1 MEGGDVDAGIKGVFD
16 STGDVYHRDAVI
28 SIESK
33 GYALPIRCKQSNM
46 VLMLMSMLMW
56 ISLVVM
62 ITERCSAQVCSP
74 ARPCLVL
81 PGLAY
86 LRQHRA
92 AKTERAW
99 SPGPPTQ
106 LSHCPNTYLRLHP
119 SLATVLRSTGKRQKS
134 GDTAS
139 T

>member
-1 MEGGDVDAGIKGVFD
+1 MLKEEGNGHSFMIFATNQMKGVLMLVLKVFLIARRC
-16 STGDVYHRDAVI
+16 YHRDAVI

-56 ISLVVM
+56 IALVVM

-81 PGLAY
+81 PI
-86 LRQHRA
+86 
-92 AKTERAW
+92 
-99 SPGPPTQ
+99 
-106 LSHCPNTYLRLHP
+106 
-119 SLATVLRSTGKRQKS
+119 
-134 GDTAS
+134 
-139 T
+139 